1 MEGYMEGK
9 PTSATVT
16 VRINKKLKTRLEKLA
31 GATGRTRSWL
41 VADAINSYVDI
52 QEWQVGETK
61 KGLKEAD
68 EGDFA
73 EDGDVKK
80 ILKKWGVNAR

>member
-1 MEGYMEGK
+1 MESKAE
-9 PTSATVT
+9 SATVT
-16 VRINKKLKTRLEKLA
+16 VRLNKRLKTRLEKLA

-41 VADAINSYVDI
+41 VADAINSYVEL

-61 KGLKEAD
+61 KGLREAD

-73 EDGDVKK
+73 EDVDVKK

>member
-1 MEGYMEGK
+1 MESKAE
-9 PTSATVT
+9 SATVT
-16 VRINKKLKTRLEKLA
+16 VRLNKRLKTRLEKLA

-41 VADAINSYVDI
+41 VADAINSYVEL
-52 QEWQVGETK
+52 QEWQVGEVK
-61 KGLKEAD
+61 KGLREAD

-73 EDGDVKK
+73 EDGEVKK